1 MIQFFDKIIGVLNS
15 LGIPY
20 MLSGSV
26 AMSLY
31 IVPRATRDFDFI
43 IHLAPRDVAGFV
55 AHFREGYYCN
65 EESVKDAVRNPG
77 MFNIIDHASGYKA
90 DFMVLKNEVYRQTE
104 FDRRKAI
111 DYFGKTIFVVS
122 PEDLL
127 LSKLI
132 WIQYLQ
138 TGIQIEDI
146 RNLRQI
152 EELDWHYIRDWVNRL
167 NLNTFDLLEL

>member
-1 MIQFFDKIIGVLNS
+1 MLQFFDKIIGVLSS
-15 LGIPY
+15 LNIPY

-31 IVPRATRDFDFI
+31 VVPRATRDFDFI
-43 IHLAPRDVAGFV
+43 IHLTPQDVARFT
-55 AHFREGYYCN
+55 AHFQVGYYCH
-65 EESVKDAVRNPG
+65 EESIKEAVRNPG

-90 DFMVLKNEVYRQTE
+90 DFVVLKNEVYRQTE

-132 WIQYLQ
+132 WIQSLQ
-138 TGIQIEDI
+138 SAIQMDDI
-146 RNLRQI
+146 RNLMQI
-152 EELDWHYIRDWVNRL
+152 DELDWHYINDWAGKL
-167 NLNTFDLLEL
+167 NLNTFDLF